1 MKISTIT
8 IGDFDIEITYNK
20 GKLAYTFEYDGQSY
34 GQATKLESKD
44 VLTIASTVA
53 VLIVNAIETRKELC
67 K

>member
-1 MKISTIT
+1 MKITTIT
-8 IGDFDIEITYNK
+8 IGDFDIEITYNN
-20 GKLAYTFEYDGQSY
+20 GKLAYTFDHEGRTY
-34 GQATKLESKD
+34 GQATQLKKKD